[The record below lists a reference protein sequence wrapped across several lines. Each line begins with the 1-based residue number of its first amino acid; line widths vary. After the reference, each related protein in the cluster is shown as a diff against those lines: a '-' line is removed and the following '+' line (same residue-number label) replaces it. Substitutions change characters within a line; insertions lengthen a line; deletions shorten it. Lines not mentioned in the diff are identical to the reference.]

1 MEDFIQILNQEIK
14 IFHEYLKNR
23 KFDYCNV
30 ISNRIISNSVITK
43 SEEFVLV
50 GCFLKQLVFDLSR
63 INNNEDKDEFSKKIE
78 NYLKKIEK
86 TNDINIILTRYYDLI
101 KNINVYFT
109 TEEEKSFYQNNL
121 KFTHYSIE
129 FLVKFLISE
138 LNEDKFIHSINNI
151 FIGFLNEIER
161 FLKLHDFTLKELLL
175 KFIMIYSSK
184 LYEYYRI
191 FIINDTQNKGWYK
204 KWEIYQVLIKKNL
217 DDYLNKEEQEYI
229 KQSIKLLFELCKEW
243 RFMFI
248 RLLEPIQKLNKIEK
262 EVELPHEIKEKIQDL
277 AKKAI
282 DEDLEHNEG

>member
-1 MEDFIQILNQEIK
+1 M
-14 IFHEYLKNR
+14 KNR